1 MRMGDRYAVFI
12 TAVALGALLPRPAT
26 TRSLQ
31 AAPGDVF
38 GNPNQAVDTYRNRAG
53 AFVLW
58 ANGRITKVSGGP
70 ADLGHPYSAPPASAQ
85 LGAPPAQANQA
96 VGSPNVAVKAL
107 TRPDGACLT
116 KVNIKSYLTSGTVHG
131 KFSYNCTEILKTYLT
146 SGIFQAKTRR
156 IWTEHT

>member
-1 MRMGDRYAVFI
+1 MGMRMGDRYAVFI

-70 ADLGHPYSAPPASAQ
+70 ADLGHPYSAFDAVPGWLLQQTGVPRCSFESGAGFAGGRC
-85 LGAPPAQANQA
+85 LG
-96 VGSPNVAVKAL
+96 GSQHQ
-107 TRPDGACLT
+107 R
-116 KVNIKSYLTSGTVHG
+116 
-131 KFSYNCTEILKTYLT
+131 
-146 SGIFQAKTRR
+146 
-156 IWTEHT
+156 